1 MTLLLAIISAMFVAA
16 SLVIVARLAD
26 AASWRRSLVTYELGL
41 PNGLTVDDVAAWLGR
56 VAASTHAP
64 RFWLLPMPPVAL
76 RVIGEQG
83 GIRHELSVPNGMSSA
98 VLSGLRA
105 ALPGIRVTETDM
117 NVYERPLVAA
127 EARLTSRLRPLA
139 IERAEVTSA
148 HLLASLSP
156 VGPGEQVRVEWILTG
171 AGTPVP
177 IRSTTPAAGLL
188 QELFGN
194 EQAVDSDEL
203 RAARLKQRDP
213 LLHAVVRVGVVAG
226 NRPTAYRLFGRT
238 WGALRGM
245 NAPGVQLVRRWL
257 PSLVVAARMDGLRL
271 PVLHW
276 PLLVG
281 THELA
286 GLLGLASG
294 ARYLPGVSAGAARQ
308 LPPSPAQPTRGTV
321 FAVSTYPGMTGRPLA
336 LATADRLRHT
346 WVLGPT
352 GVGKSTLLANLI
364 RQDMEAGRGLVVL
377 DPKGDLV
384 TDALARVPEQR
395 RNDVLVLDPS
405 ATDRPVGV
413 NVLAT
418 RADELHRELAV
429 DTLVHTMSSLWRSSW
444 GPRTSDVIRSALLTL
459 VHTRA
464 QDGSPF
470 TVVELPELLLQPR
483 FRTFVTNQPS
493 VPPTVRSF
501 WTAYEQMSD
510 GERAQVIGPSLNKL
524 RSLTTRSSLRLMLG
538 QARGIDLDEVF
549 TRKRIILVPLAK
561 GVLGQETTALIGSLL
576 MAQLWEATLARVTV
590 APERR
595 HPVMFYL
602 DEFQD
607 FLRLPLGLADMLSQA
622 RGLGAGLVL
631 AHQYL
636 GQLTEDVKLAVLG
649 TARSQAVFQV
659 EHDDA
664 RALAPR
670 FAPLT
675 AEDLQGLAAHEIA
688 LRPCI
693 DGATAR
699 PVTGLTLPQPDAVV
713 DGAALARASRERFG
727 VARVDVEAALQD
739 RLTGADRPTQLGRER
754 HGGRP

>member
-1 MTLLLAIISAMFVAA
+1 MLLLLIISLGFVLAG
-16 SLVIVARLAD
+16 LVVTVRLAD
-26 AASWRRSLVTYELGL
+26 ADSWRRSLKTYELHLPTGL
-41 PNGLTVDDVAAWLGR
+41 SVDDISAWLGR
-56 VAASTHAP
+56 IAASTHAP
-64 RFWLLPMPPVAL
+64 RFWLLPMPPIVL
-76 RVIGEQG
+76 RVIGEHH
-83 GIRHELSVPNGMSSA
+83 GIRHELLVPESMSSA

-105 ALPGIRVTETDM
+105 ALPGVRITEGEASD
-117 NVYERPLVAA
+117 YPYPLVAA
-127 EARLTSRLRPLA
+127 EARLTSVSRPLA
-139 IERAEVTSA
+139 IERAEATSA
-148 HLLASLSP
+148 HVLASLSP
-156 VGPGEQVRVEWILTG
+156 VGPGEQVRVEWIITG
-171 AGTPVP
+171 AGTPSPV
-177 IRSTTPAAGLL
+177 RSKASISGSL
-188 QELFGN
+188 QDLFASD
-194 EQAVDSDEL
+194 QAIDSDEL
-203 RAARLKQRDP
+203 RAARLKQRDQ
-213 LLHAVVRVGVVAG
+213 LLHAVVRVGVSAT
-226 NRPTAYRLFGRT
+226 NYAAAYQLFGRT

-245 NAPGVQLVRRWL
+245 NAPGAQIVRRLL
-257 PSLVVAARMDGLRL
+257 PSFMLAQRMAQLRL

-276 PLLVG
+276 PLLIG

-286 GLLGLASG
+286 GLLGLPIG
-294 ARYLPGVSAGAARQ
+294 ERYLPGMSAGSSRQ
-308 LPPSPAQPTRGTV
+308 LPPSTAQPTRGTV
-321 FAVSTYPGMTGRPLA
+321 VAISTYPGMNNRPLA
-336 LATADRLRHT
+336 LNTSDRLQHM

-364 RQDMEAGRGLVVL
+364 RQDMDAGRGLVVL

-384 TDALARVPEQR
+384 TDVLNRVPAHRQH
-395 RNDVLVLDPS
+395 DVLVIDPS

-413 NVLAT
+413 NVLRT
-418 RADELHRELAV
+418 SSDELHRELAV

-444 GPRTSDVIRSALLTL
+444 GPRTSDVIRTALLTL
-459 VHTRA
+459 IHTRA
-464 QDGSPF
+464 HDNSSF
-470 TVVELPELLLQPR
+470 TLVELSELLLQPR
-483 FRTFVTNQPS
+483 FRAFVTTQPS
-493 VPPTVRSF
+493 VPITVRPF

-538 QARGIDLDEVF
+538 QAHGVDLSEVF

-607 FLRLPLGLADMLSQA
+607 FLRLPLGLTDMLAQA
-622 RGLGAGLVL
+622 RGLGVGLVL

-636 GQLTEDVKLAVLG
+636 GQLTDDVKLAVLG
-649 TARSQAVFQV
+649 TARTQVVFQV

-664 RALAPR
+664 RSLAPR

-675 AEDLQGLAAHEIA
+675 ADDLQGLAAHEVA

-699 PVTGLTLPQPDAVV
+699 PVTGLTLPLPDAVA
-713 DGAALARASRERFG
+713 DGAALAHRSREQFG

-739 RLTGADRPTQLGRER
+739 RLNGSDRPTPFGRAP